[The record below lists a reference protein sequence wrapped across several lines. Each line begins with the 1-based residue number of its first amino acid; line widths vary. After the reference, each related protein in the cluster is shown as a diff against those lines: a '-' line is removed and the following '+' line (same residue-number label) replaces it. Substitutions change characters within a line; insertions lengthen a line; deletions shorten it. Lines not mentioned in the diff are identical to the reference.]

1 MMGRGSGPDT
11 TRMTLFSS
19 PQNILVIPLRYIGDT
34 ILTVPLLRN
43 LRQHFPDAHIDVLAS
58 ATAAPLL
65 EPCPYVD
72 QVLVEAKG
80 TGRRLAQFKAQPY
93 DTAFILRKSFST
105 AALCRLAGIQTLV
118 GYDKQRWF
126 EPLGY
131 KRWGLLLDA
140 KAPYPSLRTE
150 TPQALSH
157 LGLLHAYGLT
167 ASDSHLELW
176 ATPDDENRVSTL
188 LQSQGGK
195 EDAPLAVLHTVSAS
209 HGKSIEVERFLEAL
223 YRLHQQGYRLV
234 CTGTPQDAPQYQALA
249 EQSGLPLVNLA
260 GQTSLRQTYA
270 LYRRT
275 HVIVTV
281 DSSPIHLA
289 AAAKV
294 PHIVGVFGPTN
305 EKQWGP
311 HVEEGRFIA
320 VYNDLPCRPCYAK
333 VCEHNR
339 CRTELTGGQIAE
351 AVETVLAAF

>member
-1 MMGRGSGPDT
+1 
-11 TRMTLFSS
+11 MTSFPT
-19 PQNILVIPLRYIGDT
+19 PQTILVIPLRYIGDT

-43 LRQHFPDAHIDVLAS
+43 LRQHFPHARIDVLAS

-72 QVLVEAKG
+72 QVLVEPKG

-150 TPQALSH
+150 TPQTVSH
-157 LGLLHAYGLT
+157 LGLLHAFGLA

-176 ATPDDENRVSTL
+176 ATPEDERFVTTL
-188 LQSQGGK
+188 LESHGIGAN
-195 EDAPLAVLHTVSAS
+195 APLAVLHTVSAS

-223 YRLHQQGYRLV
+223 HRLHQQGYPMV

-249 EQSGLPLVNLA
+249 EQSGLPLINLA
-260 GQTSLRQTYA
+260 GQTTLRQTYA

-275 HVIVTV
+275 HAIVTV

-289 AAAKV
+289 AAAGV
-294 PHIVGVFGPTN
+294 PNIVGVFGPTN

-311 HVEEGRFIA
+311 HAANSQFVA

-333 VCEHNR
+333 ICEHNR
-339 CRTELTGGQIAE
+339 CRTELTGMQIAE
-351 AVETVLAAF
+351 AVETVLGSS